1 VKILL
6 YVFVGLSLSIFT
18 WADSLS
24 SDQLK
29 KIRVGVEKAD
39 LKTVVDT
46 LNGIENPFKCER
58 KGLGKVFDSSPPHNC
73 PRENTGQDLLRAAF
87 KTKPCRDDIAVE
99 LLRAGA
105 RYSFGERYSAETEMK
120 DAYEAVC
127 PKTIDYLIKNRN
139 EDEVASSATKYF
151 VYSGGKVKTYI
162 EGLKE
167 GYSIDADV
175 IEALKPITNSF
186 REFVTTKCPDTSK
199 SSLVC
204 TAREAF
210 ETSKANT
217 EKAIKDAENYAA
229 QLQSEAEYEKSSTG
243 IKAAICEIDNQIAEA
258 KAVIDRE
265 KQIGKVS
272 GSVNMATLNRAGSK
286 IVDLREVRK
295 KLEKSYRKQAG
306 KGISSDACK
315 E

>member
-1 VKILL
+1 MKIPLF
-6 YVFVGLSLSIFT
+6 VFVGLSLSLFT

-29 KIRVGVEKAD
+29 KIRVGVEKGD
-39 LKTVVDT
+39 LNSIVDT
-46 LNGIENPFKCER
+46 LNGIENPFKCEK
-58 KGLGKVFDSSPPHNC
+58 KGLSKVFDSSPSHNC
-73 PRENTGQDLLRAAF
+73 PRENKGQDLLRAAF
-87 KTKPCRDDIAVE
+87 KVKPCRDEIAVE
-99 LLRAGA
+99 LLKAGA
-105 RYSFGERYSAETEMK
+105 RYNLGERYSAEAEVK

-151 VYSGGKVKTYI
+151 IYSEGKVKTYI

-167 GYSIDADV
+167 GYSVDAEGV
-175 IEALKPITNSF
+175 EALKPITNSF

-217 EKAIKDAENYAA
+217 EKTIKDAENYAV
-229 QLQSEAEYEKSSTG
+229 QLQSEADYERSPNG

-272 GSVNMATLNRAGSK
+272 GTVNMATLNRAGSK
-286 IVDLREVRK
+286 IVDLREARK
-295 KLEKSYRKQAG
+295 KLEKSYRKQVG
-306 KGISSDACK
+306 KNVSFDACK